1 MCNRL
6 NFSVTMLINR
16 EDTIVAPATNS
27 NISAALGIIRLSGSS
42 AIETADKVFVPK
54 SRKIS
59 SLKQAE
65 ANHTYFGTIEYEG
78 KTIDEVVLSIYF
90 APHSFTGEDLVEIS
104 FHGSVYICRTLL
116 NIFIKLGAR
125 MADKGEFSERAF
137 LNGKINLSQAEAIA
151 DVIASR
157 NSFSLNMA
165 INQLRGGYNDLLH
178 TLREKFLKVAS
189 LLELEIDFSEE
200 HEIFVDR
207 ENLLKELSETQNLL
221 KELCSSFEQANA
233 FKQGIPVAIVGKPN
247 SGKSTLM
254 NAILKE
260 ERVIVSSIAGTTT
273 DTIEERF
280 FIKGVE
286 YRFIDTAGIRD
297 SKNEIEKRGIE
308 RSFKAIEKA
317 MFVLMISDIAG
328 KKEEWEADQQDI
340 LQGISLENK
349 QLIHILNKEDK
360 VSLSNEEKQAL
371 KSKGYVLIS
380 AKEKKGIEEL
390 MNRIEDLTPKE
401 DFNNK
406 VFLSNARH
414 YEIMNKALEEVRLAM
429 QGVEMEISSDL
440 IAENIRMATN
450 YIGEITGEVCNEDV
464 LNNIFSNFCIG
475 K

>member
-1 MCNRL
+1 
-6 NFSVTMLINR
+6 MLINR
-16 EDTIVAPATNS
+16 DDTIVAPATNT
-27 NISAALGIIRLSGSS
+27 NISAALGIIRLSGKQ
-42 AIETADKVFVPK
+42 AIEIADKVFVAQNK
-54 SRKIS
+54 K
-59 SLKQAE
+59 LNNLQQAK

-78 KTIDEVVLSIYF
+78 KTIDEVVLSVYF
-90 APHSFTGEDLVEIS
+90 APHSFTGENLVEIS
-104 FHGSVYICRTLL
+104 FHGSLYICQTLL
-116 NIFIKLGAR
+116 NMFISLGAR
-125 MADKGEFSERAF
+125 MAEKGEFSERAF

-157 NSFSLNMA
+157 NGFSLDMA
-165 INQLRGGYNDLLH
+165 MNQLRGGYNDMLLS
-178 TLREKFLKVAS
+178 LREKFLKVAS

-207 ENLLKELSETQNLL
+207 KKLLQELNETQDLL
-221 KELCSSFEQANA
+221 TELCDSFKQANA

-260 ERVIVSSIAGTTT
+260 ERVIVSNIAGTTI

-286 YRFIDTAGIRD
+286 YRFIDTAGIRE
-297 SKNEIEKRGIE
+297 SKNEIEKQGIE

-317 MFVLMISDIAG
+317 IFILVISDISE
-328 KKEEWEADQQDI
+328 KEEEWEKSKQDI
-340 LQGISLENK
+340 LKGINLK
-349 QLIHILNKEDK
+349 DKKLIHILNKEDK
-360 VSLSNEEKQAL
+360 SKLSDKEKEDL
-371 KSKGYVLIS
+371 KRKGYVIIS
-380 AKEKKGIEEL
+380 AKEKHGLEFLLEKIES
-390 MNRIEDLTPKE
+390 MTPKT

-414 YEIMNKALEEVRLAM
+414 YQIINKALEEIKLAI
-429 QGVEMEISSDL
+429 QNVEAGISSDL

-450 YIGEITGEVCNEDV
+450 YIGEITGEVCNEDI
-464 LNNIFSNFCIG
+464 LGNIFSNFCIG

>member
-1 MCNRL
+1 
-6 NFSVTMLINR
+6 MLINR
-16 EDTIVAPATNS
+16 DDTIVAPATNT
-27 NISAALGIIRLSGSS
+27 NISAALGIIRLSGKQ
-42 AIETADKVFVPK
+42 AIEIADKVFVAQNK
-54 SRKIS
+54 K
-59 SLKQAE
+59 LNNLQQAK

-78 KTIDEVVLSIYF
+78 KTIDEVVLSVYF
-90 APHSFTGEDLVEIS
+90 APHSFTGENLVEIS
-104 FHGSVYICRTLL
+104 FHGSIYICQTLL
-116 NIFIKLGAR
+116 NMFISLGAR
-125 MADKGEFSERAF
+125 MAEKGEFSERAF

-157 NSFSLNMA
+157 NGFSLDMA
-165 INQLRGGYNDLLH
+165 MNQLRGGYNDMLLS
-178 TLREKFLKVAS
+178 LREKFLKVAS

-207 ENLLKELSETQNLL
+207 EKLLQELNETQDLL
-221 KELCSSFEQANA
+221 TELCDSFKQANA

-260 ERVIVSSIAGTTT
+260 ERVIVSNIAGTTI

-286 YRFIDTAGIRD
+286 YRFIDTAGIRE
-297 SKNEIEKRGIE
+297 SRNEIEKQGIE

-317 MFVLMISDIAG
+317 MFILVISDISE
-328 KKEEWEADQQDI
+328 KEEEWGKSKQDI
-340 LQGISLENK
+340 LKGIKLEDK
-349 QLIHILNKEDK
+349 KLIHILNKEDK
-360 VSLSNEEKQAL
+360 AKLSDKEKEDL
-371 KSKGYVLIS
+371 KRKGYVIIS
-380 AKEKKGIEEL
+380 AKEKQGLESLLEKIES
-390 MNRIEDLTPKE
+390 MTPKT

-414 YEIMNKALEEVRLAM
+414 YQIMNKALEEIKLAI
-429 QGVEMEISSDL
+429 QNVEAGISSDL

-450 YIGEITGEVCNEDV
+450 YIGEITGEVCNEDI
-464 LNNIFSNFCIG
+464 LGNIFSNFCIG

>member
-1 MCNRL
+1 
-6 NFSVTMLINR
+6 MLINR
-16 EDTIVAPATNS
+16 DDTIVAPATNT
-27 NISAALGIIRLSGSS
+27 NISAALGIIRLSGKQ
-42 AIETADKVFVPK
+42 AIEIADKVFLAQNK
-54 SRKIS
+54 KLN
-59 SLKQAE
+59 SLQQAK

-78 KTIDEVVLSIYF
+78 KTIDEVVLSVYF
-90 APHSFTGEDLVEIS
+90 APHSFTGENLVEIS
-104 FHGSVYICRTLL
+104 FHGSTYICQTLL
-116 NIFIKLGAR
+116 NMFIRLGAR
-125 MADKGEFSERAF
+125 MAEKGEFSERAF

-157 NSFSLNMA
+157 NGFSLDMA
-165 INQLRGGYNDLLH
+165 MNQLRGGYNDMLH
-178 TLREKFLKVAS
+178 SLREKFLKVAS

-207 ENLLKELSETQNLL
+207 EKLLQELNETQDLL
-221 KELCSSFEQANA
+221 TKLCDSFKQANA

-260 ERVIVSSIAGTTT
+260 ERVIVSNIAGTTI

-286 YRFIDTAGIRD
+286 YRFIDTAGIRE
-297 SKNEIEKRGIE
+297 SKNEIEKQGIE

-317 MFVLMISDIAG
+317 IFILVISDISE
-328 KKEEWEADQQDI
+328 KEEEWGKSKQDI
-340 LQGISLENK
+340 LKGIKLEDK
-349 QLIHILNKEDK
+349 KLIHILNKEDK
-360 VSLSNEEKQAL
+360 AKLSDKEKEDL
-371 KSKGYVLIS
+371 KCKGYVIIS
-380 AKEKKGIEEL
+380 AKEKQGLESLLEKIES
-390 MNRIEDLTPKE
+390 MTPKT

-414 YEIMNKALEEVRLAM
+414 YQIMNKALEEIKLAI
-429 QGVEMEISSDL
+429 QNVEAGISSDL

-450 YIGEITGEVCNEDV
+450 YIGEITGEVCNEDI
-464 LNNIFSNFCIG
+464 LGNIFSNFCIG

>member
-1 MCNRL
+1 
-6 NFSVTMLINR
+6 MLINR
-16 EDTIVAPATNS
+16 DDTIVAPATNT
-27 NISAALGIIRLSGSS
+27 NISAALGIIRLSGKQ
-42 AIETADKVFVPK
+42 AIEIADKVFLAQNK
-54 SRKIS
+54 KLN
-59 SLKQAE
+59 SLQQAK

-78 KTIDEVVLSIYF
+78 KTIDEVVLSVYF
-90 APHSFTGEDLVEIS
+90 APHSFTGENLVEIS
-104 FHGSVYICRTLL
+104 FHGSLYICQTLL
-116 NIFIKLGAR
+116 NMFISLGAR
-125 MADKGEFSERAF
+125 MAEKGEFSERAF

-157 NSFSLNMA
+157 NGFSLDMA
-165 INQLRGGYNDLLH
+165 MNQLRGGYNDMLLS
-178 TLREKFLKVAS
+178 LREKFLKVAS

-207 ENLLKELSETQNLL
+207 EKLLQELNETQDLL
-221 KELCSSFEQANA
+221 TELCDSFKQANA

-260 ERVIVSSIAGTTT
+260 ERVIVSNIAGTTI

-286 YRFIDTAGIRD
+286 YRFIDTAGIRE
-297 SKNEIEKRGIE
+297 SRNEIEKQGIE

-317 MFVLMISDIAG
+317 MFILVISDISE
-328 KKEEWEADQQDI
+328 KEEEWGKSKQDI
-340 LQGISLENK
+340 LKGIKLGDK
-349 QLIHILNKEDK
+349 KLIHILNKEDK
-360 VSLSNEEKQAL
+360 AKLSDKEKEDL
-371 KSKGYVLIS
+371 KRKGYVIIS
-380 AKEKKGIEEL
+380 AKEKQGLESLLEKIES
-390 MNRIEDLTPKE
+390 LTPKT

-414 YEIMNKALEEVRLAM
+414 YQIMNKALEEIKLAI
-429 QGVEMEISSDL
+429 QNVEAGISSDL

-450 YIGEITGEVCNEDV
+450 YIGEITGEVCNEDI
-464 LNNIFSNFCIG
+464 LGNIFSNFCIG

>member
-1 MCNRL
+1 
-6 NFSVTMLINR
+6 MLINR
-16 EDTIVAPATNS
+16 DDTIVAPATNT
-27 NISAALGIIRLSGSS
+27 NISAALGIIRLSGKQ
-42 AIETADKVFVPK
+42 AIEIADKVFLAQNK
-54 SRKIS
+54 KLN
-59 SLKQAE
+59 SLQQAK

-78 KTIDEVVLSIYF
+78 KTIDEVVLSVYF
-90 APHSFTGEDLVEIS
+90 APHSFTGENLVEIS
-104 FHGSVYICRTLL
+104 FHGSIYICQTLL
-116 NIFIKLGAR
+116 NMFISLGAR
-125 MADKGEFSERAF
+125 MAEKGEFSERAF

-157 NSFSLNMA
+157 NGFSLDMA
-165 INQLRGGYNDLLH
+165 MNQLRGGYNDMLH
-178 TLREKFLKVAS
+178 SLREKFLKVAS

-207 ENLLKELSETQNLL
+207 EKLLQELNETQDLL
-221 KELCSSFEQANA
+221 TKLCDSFKQANA

-260 ERVIVSSIAGTTT
+260 ERVIVSNIAGTTI

-286 YRFIDTAGIRD
+286 YRFIDTAGIRE
-297 SKNEIEKRGIE
+297 SKNEIEKQGIE

-317 MFVLMISDIAG
+317 IFILVISDISE
-328 KKEEWEADQQDI
+328 KEEEWGKSKQDI
-340 LQGISLENK
+340 LKGIKLEDK
-349 QLIHILNKEDK
+349 KLIHILNKEDK
-360 VSLSNEEKQAL
+360 AKLSDKEKEDL
-371 KSKGYVLIS
+371 KCKGYVIIS
-380 AKEKKGIEEL
+380 AKEKQGLESLLEKIES
-390 MNRIEDLTPKE
+390 LTPKT

-414 YEIMNKALEEVRLAM
+414 YQIMNKALEEIKLAI
-429 QGVEMEISSDL
+429 QNVEAGISSDL

-450 YIGEITGEVCNEDV
+450 YIGEITGEVCNEDI
-464 LNNIFSNFCIG
+464 LGNIFSNFCIG

>member
-1 MCNRL
+1 
-6 NFSVTMLINR
+6 MLINR
-16 EDTIVAPATNS
+16 DDTIVAPATNT
-27 NISAALGIIRLSGSS
+27 NISAALGIIRLSGKQ
-42 AIETADKVFVPK
+42 AIEIADKVFVAQNK
-54 SRKIS
+54 KLN
-59 SLKQAE
+59 SLQQAK

-78 KTIDEVVLSIYF
+78 KTIDEVVLSVYF
-90 APHSFTGEDLVEIS
+90 APHSFTGENLVEIS
-104 FHGSVYICRTLL
+104 FHGSTYICQTLL
-116 NIFIKLGAR
+116 NMFIRLGAR
-125 MADKGEFSERAF
+125 MAEKGEFSERAF

-157 NSFSLNMA
+157 NGFSLDMA
-165 INQLRGGYNDLLH
+165 MNQLRGGYNDMLLS
-178 TLREKFLKVAS
+178 LREKFLKVAS

-207 ENLLKELSETQNLL
+207 KKLLQELNETQDLL
-221 KELCSSFEQANA
+221 TELCDSFKQANA

-260 ERVIVSSIAGTTT
+260 ERVIVSNIAGTTI

-286 YRFIDTAGIRD
+286 YRFIDTAGIRE
-297 SKNEIEKRGIE
+297 SKNEIEKQGIE

-317 MFVLMISDIAG
+317 MFILVISDISE
-328 KKEEWEADQQDI
+328 KEEEWGKSKQDI
-340 LQGISLENK
+340 LKGIKLEDK
-349 QLIHILNKEDK
+349 KLIHILNKEDK
-360 VSLSNEEKQAL
+360 AKLSDKEKEDL
-371 KSKGYVLIS
+371 KRKGYVIIS
-380 AKEKKGIEEL
+380 AKEKQGLESLLEKIES
-390 MNRIEDLTPKE
+390 LTPKT

-414 YEIMNKALEEVRLAM
+414 YQIINKALEEIKLAI
-429 QGVEMEISSDL
+429 QNVEAGISSDL

-450 YIGEITGEVCNEDV
+450 YIGEITGEVCNEDI
-464 LNNIFSNFCIG
+464 LGNIFSNFCIG

>member
-1 MCNRL
+1 
-6 NFSVTMLINR
+6 MLINR
-16 EDTIVAPATNS
+16 DDTIVAPATNT
-27 NISAALGIIRLSGSS
+27 NISAALGIIRLSGKQ
-42 AIETADKVFVPK
+42 AIEIADKVFIAQNK
-54 SRKIS
+54 K
-59 SLKQAE
+59 LNGLQQAK

-78 KTIDEVVLSIYF
+78 KTIDEVVLSVYF
-90 APHSFTGEDLVEIS
+90 APHSFTGENLVEIS
-104 FHGSVYICRTLL
+104 FHGSLYICQTLL
-116 NIFIKLGAR
+116 NMFIRLGAR
-125 MADKGEFSERAF
+125 MAEKGEFSERAF

-157 NSFSLNMA
+157 NGFSLDMA
-165 INQLRGGYNDLLH
+165 MNQLRGGYNDMLLS
-178 TLREKFLKVAS
+178 LREKFLKVAS

-207 ENLLKELSETQNLL
+207 EKLLQELNETQDLL
-221 KELCSSFEQANA
+221 TKLCDSFKQANA

-260 ERVIVSSIAGTTT
+260 ERVIVSNIAGTTI

-286 YRFIDTAGIRD
+286 YRFIDTAGIRE
-297 SKNEIEKRGIE
+297 SRNEIEKQGIE

-317 MFVLMISDIAG
+317 MFILVISDISE
-328 KKEEWEADQQDI
+328 KEEEWGKSKQDI
-340 LQGISLENK
+340 LKGIKLEDK
-349 QLIHILNKEDK
+349 KLIHILNKEDK
-360 VSLSNEEKQAL
+360 AKLSDKEKEDL
-371 KSKGYVLIS
+371 KRKGYVIIS
-380 AKEKKGIEEL
+380 AKEKQGLESLLEKIES
-390 MNRIEDLTPKE
+390 MTPKT

-414 YEIMNKALEEVRLAM
+414 YQIMNKALEEIKLAM
-429 QGVEMEISSDL
+429 QNVEAGISSDL

-450 YIGEITGEVCNEDV
+450 YIGEITGEVCNEDI
-464 LNNIFSNFCIG
+464 LGNIFSNFCIG

>member
-1 MCNRL
+1 
-6 NFSVTMLINR
+6 MLINR
-16 EDTIVAPATNS
+16 DDTIVAPATNT
-27 NISAALGIIRLSGSS
+27 NISAALGIIRLSGKQ
-42 AIETADKVFVPK
+42 AIEIADKVFLAQNK
-54 SRKIS
+54 KLN
-59 SLKQAE
+59 SLQQAK

-78 KTIDEVVLSIYF
+78 KTIDEVVLSVYF
-90 APHSFTGEDLVEIS
+90 APHSFTGENLVEIS
-104 FHGSVYICRTLL
+104 FHGSLYICQTLL
-116 NIFIKLGAR
+116 NMFISLGAR
-125 MADKGEFSERAF
+125 MAEKGEFSERAF

-157 NSFSLNMA
+157 NGFSLDMA
-165 INQLRGGYNDLLH
+165 MNQLRGGYNDMLH
-178 TLREKFLKVAS
+178 SLREKFLKVAS

-207 ENLLKELSETQNLL
+207 EKLLQELNETQDLL
-221 KELCSSFEQANA
+221 TKLCDSFKQANA

-260 ERVIVSSIAGTTT
+260 ERVIVSNIAGTTI

-286 YRFIDTAGIRD
+286 YRFIDTAGIRE
-297 SKNEIEKRGIE
+297 SKNEIEKQGIE

-317 MFVLMISDIAG
+317 IFILVISDISE
-328 KKEEWEADQQDI
+328 KEEEWGKSKQDI
-340 LQGISLENK
+340 LKGIKLEDK
-349 QLIHILNKEDK
+349 KLIHILNKEDK
-360 VSLSNEEKQAL
+360 AKLSDKEKEDL
-371 KSKGYVLIS
+371 KCKGYVIIS
-380 AKEKKGIEEL
+380 AKEKQGLESLLEKIES
-390 MNRIEDLTPKE
+390 MTPKT

-414 YEIMNKALEEVRLAM
+414 YQIMNKALEEIKLAI
-429 QGVEMEISSDL
+429 QNVEAGISSDL

-450 YIGEITGEVCNEDV
+450 YIGEITGEVCNEDI
-464 LNNIFSNFCIG
+464 LGNIFSNFCIG

>member
-1 MCNRL
+1 
-6 NFSVTMLINR
+6 MLINR
-16 EDTIVAPATNS
+16 DDTIVAPATNT
-27 NISAALGIIRLSGSS
+27 NISAALGIIRLSGKQ
-42 AIETADKVFVPK
+42 AIEIADKVFLAQNK
-54 SRKIS
+54 KLN
-59 SLKQAE
+59 SLQQAK

-78 KTIDEVVLSIYF
+78 KTIDEVVLSVYF
-90 APHSFTGEDLVEIS
+90 TPHSFTGENLVEIS
-104 FHGSVYICRTLL
+104 FHGSLYICQTLL
-116 NIFIKLGAR
+116 NMFISLGAR
-125 MADKGEFSERAF
+125 MAEKGEFSERAF

-157 NSFSLNMA
+157 NGFSLDMA
-165 INQLRGGYNDLLH
+165 MNQLRGGYNDMLLS
-178 TLREKFLKVAS
+178 LREKFLKVAS

-207 ENLLKELSETQNLL
+207 KKLLQELNETQDLL
-221 KELCSSFEQANA
+221 TELCDSFKQANA

-260 ERVIVSSIAGTTT
+260 ERVIVSNIAGTTI

-286 YRFIDTAGIRD
+286 YRFIDTAGIRE
-297 SKNEIEKRGIE
+297 SKNEIEKQGIE

-317 MFVLMISDIAG
+317 MFILVISDISE
-328 KKEEWEADQQDI
+328 KEEEWGKSKQDI
-340 LQGISLENK
+340 LKGINLK
-349 QLIHILNKEDK
+349 DKKLIHILNKEDK
-360 VSLSNEEKQAL
+360 AKLSDKEKEDL
-371 KSKGYVLIS
+371 KRKGYVIIS
-380 AKEKKGIEEL
+380 AKEKHGLEFLLEKIES
-390 MNRIEDLTPKE
+390 LTPKT

-414 YEIMNKALEEVRLAM
+414 YQIINKALEEIKLAI
-429 QGVEMEISSDL
+429 QNVEAGISSDL

-450 YIGEITGEVCNEDV
+450 YIGEITGEVCNEDI
-464 LNNIFSNFCIG
+464 LGNIFSNFCIG

>member
-1 MCNRL
+1 
-6 NFSVTMLINR
+6 MLINR
-16 EDTIVAPATNS
+16 DDTIVAPATNT
-27 NISAALGIIRLSGSS
+27 NISAALGIIRLSGKQ
-42 AIETADKVFVPK
+42 AIEIADKVFVAQNK
-54 SRKIS
+54 KLN
-59 SLKQAE
+59 SLQQAK

-78 KTIDEVVLSIYF
+78 KTIDEVVLSVYF
-90 APHSFTGEDLVEIS
+90 APHSFTGENLVEIS
-104 FHGSVYICRTLL
+104 FHGSIYICQTLL
-116 NIFIKLGAR
+116 NMFISFGAR
-125 MADKGEFSERAF
+125 MAEKGEFSERAF

-157 NSFSLNMA
+157 NGFSLDMA
-165 INQLRGGYNDLLH
+165 MNQLRGGYNDMLLS
-178 TLREKFLKVAS
+178 LREKFLKVAS

-207 ENLLKELSETQNLL
+207 KKLLQELNETQDLL
-221 KELCSSFEQANA
+221 AELCDSFKQANA

-260 ERVIVSSIAGTTT
+260 ERVIVSNIAGTTI

-286 YRFIDTAGIRD
+286 YRFIDTAGIRE
-297 SKNEIEKRGIE
+297 SRNEIEKQGIE

-317 MFVLMISDIAG
+317 MFILVISDISE
-328 KKEEWEADQQDI
+328 KEVEWEKSKQDI
-340 LQGISLENK
+340 LKGIKLK
-349 QLIHILNKEDK
+349 DKKLIHILNKEDK
-360 VSLSNEEKQAL
+360 AKLSDKEKEDL
-371 KSKGYVLIS
+371 KCKGYVIIS
-380 AKEKKGIEEL
+380 AKENQGLESLLEKIES
-390 MNRIEDLTPKE
+390 MTPKT

-414 YEIMNKALEEVRLAM
+414 YQIINKALEEIKLAM
-429 QGVEMEISSDL
+429 QNVEAGISSDL

-450 YIGEITGEVCNEDV
+450 YIGEITGEVCNEDI
-464 LNNIFSNFCIG
+464 LGNIFSNFCIG

>member
-1 MCNRL
+1 
-6 NFSVTMLINR
+6 MLINR
-16 EDTIVAPATNS
+16 DDTIVAPATNT
-27 NISAALGIIRLSGSS
+27 NISAALGIIRLSGKQ
-42 AIETADKVFVPK
+42 AIEIADKVFLAQNK
-54 SRKIS
+54 KLN
-59 SLKQAE
+59 SLQQAK

-78 KTIDEVVLSIYF
+78 KTIDEVVLSVYF
-90 APHSFTGEDLVEIS
+90 APHSFTGENLVEIS
-104 FHGSVYICRTLL
+104 FHGSIYICQTLL
-116 NIFIKLGAR
+116 NMFISLGAR
-125 MADKGEFSERAF
+125 MAEKGEFSERAF

-157 NSFSLNMA
+157 NGFSLDMA
-165 INQLRGGYNDLLH
+165 MNQLRGGYNDMLH
-178 TLREKFLKVAS
+178 SLREKFLKVAS

-207 ENLLKELSETQNLL
+207 EKLLQELNETQDLL
-221 KELCSSFEQANA
+221 TKLCDSFKQANA

-260 ERVIVSSIAGTTT
+260 ERVIVSNIAGTTI

-286 YRFIDTAGIRD
+286 YRFIDTAGIRE
-297 SKNEIEKRGIE
+297 SKNEIEKQGIE

-317 MFVLMISDIAG
+317 IFILVISDISE
-328 KKEEWEADQQDI
+328 KEEEWGKSKQDI
-340 LQGISLENK
+340 LKGINLK
-349 QLIHILNKEDK
+349 DKKLIHILNKEDK
-360 VSLSNEEKQAL
+360 AKLSDKEKEDL
-371 KSKGYVLIS
+371 KRKGYVIIS
-380 AKEKKGIEEL
+380 AKEKHGLEFLLEKIES
-390 MNRIEDLTPKE
+390 LTPKT

-414 YEIMNKALEEVRLAM
+414 YQIINKALEEIKLAI
-429 QGVEMEISSDL
+429 QNVEAGISSDL

-450 YIGEITGEVCNEDV
+450 YIGEITGEVCNEDI
-464 LNNIFSNFCIG
+464 LGNIFSNFCIG

>member
-1 MCNRL
+1 
-6 NFSVTMLINR
+6 MLINR
-16 EDTIVAPATNS
+16 DDTIVAPATNT
-27 NISAALGIIRLSGSS
+27 NISAALGIIRLSGKQ
-42 AIETADKVFVPK
+42 AIEIADKVFVAQNK
-54 SRKIS
+54 KLN
-59 SLKQAE
+59 SLQQAK

-78 KTIDEVVLSIYF
+78 KTIDEVVLSVYF
-90 APHSFTGEDLVEIS
+90 APHSFTGENLVEIS
-104 FHGSVYICRTLL
+104 FHGSLYICQTLL
-116 NIFIKLGAR
+116 NMFISLGAR
-125 MADKGEFSERAF
+125 MAEKGEFSERAF

-157 NSFSLNMA
+157 NGFSLDMA
-165 INQLRGGYNDLLH
+165 MNQLRGGYNDMLLS
-178 TLREKFLKVAS
+178 LREKFLKVAS

-207 ENLLKELSETQNLL
+207 KKLLQELNETQDLL
-221 KELCSSFEQANA
+221 TELCDSFKQANA

-260 ERVIVSSIAGTTT
+260 ERVIVSNIAGTTI

-286 YRFIDTAGIRD
+286 YRFIDTAGIRE
-297 SKNEIEKRGIE
+297 SKNEIEKQGIE

-317 MFVLMISDIAG
+317 MFILVISDISE
-328 KKEEWEADQQDI
+328 KEEEWEKSKQDI
-340 LQGISLENK
+340 LKGIKLK
-349 QLIHILNKEDK
+349 DKKLIHILNKEDK
-360 VSLSNEEKQAL
+360 SKLSDKEKEDL
-371 KSKGYVLIS
+371 KCKGYVIIS
-380 AKEKKGIEEL
+380 AKEKQGLESLLEKIES
-390 MNRIEDLTPKE
+390 MTPKT

-414 YEIMNKALEEVRLAM
+414 YQIINKALEEIKLAM
-429 QGVEMEISSDL
+429 QNVEAGISSDL

-450 YIGEITGEVCNEDV
+450 YIGEITGEVCNEDI
-464 LNNIFSNFCIG
+464 LGNIFSNFCIG

>member
-1 MCNRL
+1 
-6 NFSVTMLINR
+6 MLINR
-16 EDTIVAPATNS
+16 DDTIVAPATNT
-27 NISAALGIIRLSGSS
+27 NISAALGIIRLSGKQ
-42 AIETADKVFVPK
+42 AIEIADKVFVAQNK
-54 SRKIS
+54 KLN
-59 SLKQAE
+59 SLQQAK

-78 KTIDEVVLSIYF
+78 KTIDEVVLSVYF
-90 APHSFTGEDLVEIS
+90 APHSFTGENLVEIS
-104 FHGSVYICRTLL
+104 FHGSTYICQTLL
-116 NIFIKLGAR
+116 NMFIRLGAR
-125 MADKGEFSERAF
+125 MAEKGEFSERAF

-157 NSFSLNMA
+157 NGFSLDMA
-165 INQLRGGYNDLLH
+165 MNQLRGGYNDMLLS
-178 TLREKFLKVAS
+178 LREKFLKVAS

-207 ENLLKELSETQNLL
+207 KKLLQELNETQDLL
-221 KELCSSFEQANA
+221 TELCDSFKQANA

-260 ERVIVSSIAGTTT
+260 ERVIVSNIAGTTI

-286 YRFIDTAGIRD
+286 YRFIDTAGIRE
-297 SKNEIEKRGIE
+297 SKNEIEKQGIE

-317 MFVLMISDIAG
+317 MFILVISDISE
-328 KKEEWEADQQDI
+328 KEEEWGKSKQDI
-340 LQGISLENK
+340 LKGIKLEDK
-349 QLIHILNKEDK
+349 KLIHILNKEDK
-360 VSLSNEEKQAL
+360 AKLSDKEKEDL
-371 KSKGYVLIS
+371 KCKGYVIIS
-380 AKEKKGIEEL
+380 AKEKQGLESLLEKIES
-390 MNRIEDLTPKE
+390 MTPKT

-414 YEIMNKALEEVRLAM
+414 YQIMNKALEEIKLAI
-429 QGVEMEISSDL
+429 QNVEAGISSDL

-450 YIGEITGEVCNEDV
+450 YIGEITGEVCNEDI
-464 LNNIFSNFCIG
+464 LGNIFSNFCIG

>member
-1 MCNRL
+1 
-6 NFSVTMLINR
+6 MLINR
-16 EDTIVAPATNS
+16 DDTIVAPATNT
-27 NISAALGIIRLSGSS
+27 NISAALGIIRLSGKQ
-42 AIETADKVFVPK
+42 AIEIADKVFLAQNK
-54 SRKIS
+54 KLN
-59 SLKQAE
+59 SLQQAK

-78 KTIDEVVLSIYF
+78 KTIDEVVLSVYF
-90 APHSFTGEDLVEIS
+90 APHSFTGENLVEIS
-104 FHGSVYICRTLL
+104 FHGSIYICQTLL
-116 NIFIKLGAR
+116 NMFISLGAR
-125 MADKGEFSERAF
+125 MAEKGEFSERAF

-157 NSFSLNMA
+157 NGFSLDMA
-165 INQLRGGYNDLLH
+165 MNQLRGGYNDMLH
-178 TLREKFLKVAS
+178 SLREKFLKVAS

-207 ENLLKELSETQNLL
+207 EKLLQELNETQDLL
-221 KELCSSFEQANA
+221 TKLCDSFKQANA

-260 ERVIVSSIAGTTT
+260 ERVIVSNIAGTTI

-286 YRFIDTAGIRD
+286 YRFIDTAGIRE
-297 SKNEIEKRGIE
+297 SRNEIEKQGIE

-317 MFVLMISDIAG
+317 IFILVISDISE
-328 KKEEWEADQQDI
+328 KEEEWGKSKQDI
-340 LQGISLENK
+340 LKGINLK
-349 QLIHILNKEDK
+349 DKKLIHILNKEDK
-360 VSLSNEEKQAL
+360 AKLSDKEKEDL
-371 KSKGYVLIS
+371 KRKGYVIIS
-380 AKEKKGIEEL
+380 AKEKHGLEFLLEKIES
-390 MNRIEDLTPKE
+390 LTPKT

-414 YEIMNKALEEVRLAM
+414 YQIINKALEEIKLAI
-429 QGVEMEISSDL
+429 QNVEAGISSDL

-450 YIGEITGEVCNEDV
+450 YIGEITGEVCNEDI
-464 LNNIFSNFCIG
+464 LGNIFSNFCIG

>member
-1 MCNRL
+1 
-6 NFSVTMLINR
+6 MLINR
-16 EDTIVAPATNS
+16 DDTIVAPATNT
-27 NISAALGIIRLSGSS
+27 NISAALGIIRLSGKQ
-42 AIETADKVFVPK
+42 AIEIADKVFVAQNK
-54 SRKIS
+54 K
-59 SLKQAE
+59 LNNLQQAK

-78 KTIDEVVLSIYF
+78 KTIDEVVLSVYF
-90 APHSFTGEDLVEIS
+90 APHSFTGENLVEIS
-104 FHGSVYICRTLL
+104 FHGSLYICQTLL
-116 NIFIKLGAR
+116 NMFIRLGAR
-125 MADKGEFSERAF
+125 MAEKGEFSERAF

-157 NSFSLNMA
+157 NGFSLDMA
-165 INQLRGGYNDLLH
+165 MNQLRGGYNDMLLS
-178 TLREKFLKVAS
+178 LREKFLKVAS

-207 ENLLKELSETQNLL
+207 EKLLQELNETQDLL
-221 KELCSSFEQANA
+221 TELCDSFKQANA

-260 ERVIVSSIAGTTT
+260 ERVIVSNIAGTTI

-286 YRFIDTAGIRD
+286 YRFIDTAGIRE
-297 SKNEIEKRGIE
+297 SKNEIEKQGIE

-317 MFVLMISDIAG
+317 MFILVISDISE
-328 KKEEWEADQQDI
+328 KEEEWGKSKQDI
-340 LQGISLENK
+340 LKGIKLK
-349 QLIHILNKEDK
+349 DKKLIHILNKEDK
-360 VSLSNEEKQAL
+360 SKLSDKEKEDL
-371 KSKGYVLIS
+371 KCKGYVIIS
-380 AKEKKGIEEL
+380 AKEKHGLEFLLEKIES
-390 MNRIEDLTPKE
+390 LTPKT

-414 YEIMNKALEEVRLAM
+414 YQIINKALEEIKLAI
-429 QGVEMEISSDL
+429 QNVEAGISSDL

-450 YIGEITGEVCNEDV
+450 YIGEITGEVCNEDI
-464 LNNIFSNFCIG
+464 LGNIFSNFCIG

>member
-1 MCNRL
+1 
-6 NFSVTMLINR
+6 MLINR
-16 EDTIVAPATNS
+16 DDTIVAPATNT
-27 NISAALGIIRLSGSS
+27 NISAALGIIRLSGKQ
-42 AIETADKVFVPK
+42 AIEIADKVFLAQNK
-54 SRKIS
+54 KLN
-59 SLKQAE
+59 SLQQAK

-78 KTIDEVVLSIYF
+78 KTIDEVVLSVYF
-90 APHSFTGEDLVEIS
+90 APHSFTGENLVEIS
-104 FHGSVYICRTLL
+104 FHGSLYICQTLL
-116 NIFIKLGAR
+116 NMFISLGAR
-125 MADKGEFSERAF
+125 MAEKGEFSERAF

-157 NSFSLNMA
+157 NGFSLDMA
-165 INQLRGGYNDLLH
+165 MNQLRGGYNDMLLS
-178 TLREKFLKVAS
+178 LREKFLKVAS

-207 ENLLKELSETQNLL
+207 KKLLQELNETQDLL
-221 KELCSSFEQANA
+221 TELCDSFKQANA

-260 ERVIVSSIAGTTT
+260 ERVIVSNIAGTTI

-286 YRFIDTAGIRD
+286 YRFIDTAGIRE
-297 SKNEIEKRGIE
+297 SRNEIEKQGIE

-317 MFVLMISDIAG
+317 MFILVISDISE
-328 KKEEWEADQQDI
+328 KEEEWGKSKQDI
-340 LQGISLENK
+340 LKGIKLGDK
-349 QLIHILNKEDK
+349 KLIHILNKEDK
-360 VSLSNEEKQAL
+360 AKLSDKEKEDL
-371 KSKGYVLIS
+371 KRKGYVIIS
-380 AKEKKGIEEL
+380 AKEKQGLESLLEKIES
-390 MNRIEDLTPKE
+390 LTPKT

-414 YEIMNKALEEVRLAM
+414 YQIMNKALEEIKLAI
-429 QGVEMEISSDL
+429 QNVEAGISSDL

-450 YIGEITGEVCNEDV
+450 YIGEITGEVCNEDI
-464 LNNIFSNFCIG
+464 LGNIFSNFCIG

>member
-1 MCNRL
+1 
-6 NFSVTMLINR
+6 MLINR
-16 EDTIVAPATNS
+16 DDTIVAPATNT
-27 NISAALGIIRLSGSS
+27 NISAALGIIRLSGKQ
-42 AIETADKVFVPK
+42 AIEIADKVFLAQNK
-54 SRKIS
+54 KLN
-59 SLKQAE
+59 SLQQAK

-78 KTIDEVVLSIYF
+78 KTIDEVVLSVYF
-90 APHSFTGEDLVEIS
+90 APHSFTGENLVEIS
-104 FHGSVYICRTLL
+104 FHGSLYICQTLL
-116 NIFIKLGAR
+116 NMFIRLGAR
-125 MADKGEFSERAF
+125 MAEKGEFSERAF

-157 NSFSLNMA
+157 NGFSLDMA
-165 INQLRGGYNDLLH
+165 MNQLRGGYNDMLLS
-178 TLREKFLKVAS
+178 LREKFLKVAS

-207 ENLLKELSETQNLL
+207 KKLLQELNETQDLL
-221 KELCSSFEQANA
+221 TELCDSFKQANA

-260 ERVIVSSIAGTTT
+260 ERVIVSNIAGTTI

-286 YRFIDTAGIRD
+286 YRFIDTAGIRE
-297 SKNEIEKRGIE
+297 SKNEIEKQGIE

-317 MFVLMISDIAG
+317 MFILVISDISE
-328 KKEEWEADQQDI
+328 KEEEWGKSKQDI
-340 LQGISLENK
+340 LKGIKLEDK
-349 QLIHILNKEDK
+349 KLIHILNKEDK
-360 VSLSNEEKQAL
+360 AKLSDKEKEDL
-371 KSKGYVLIS
+371 KCKGYVIIS
-380 AKEKKGIEEL
+380 AKEKQGLESLLEKIES
-390 MNRIEDLTPKE
+390 MTPKT

-414 YEIMNKALEEVRLAM
+414 YQIINKALEEIKLAM
-429 QGVEMEISSDL
+429 QNVEAGISSDL

-450 YIGEITGEVCNEDV
+450 YIGEITGEVCNEDI
-464 LNNIFSNFCIG
+464 LGNIFSNFCIG

>member
-1 MCNRL
+1 
-6 NFSVTMLINR
+6 MLINR
-16 EDTIVAPATNS
+16 DDTIVAPATNT
-27 NISAALGIIRLSGSS
+27 NISAALGIIRLSGKQ
-42 AIETADKVFVPK
+42 AIEIADKVFVAQNK
-54 SRKIS
+54 KLN
-59 SLKQAE
+59 SLQQAK

-78 KTIDEVVLSIYF
+78 KTIDEVVLSVYF
-90 APHSFTGEDLVEIS
+90 APHSFTGENLVEIS
-104 FHGSVYICRTLL
+104 FHGSIYICQTLL
-116 NIFIKLGAR
+116 NMFISLGAR
-125 MADKGEFSERAF
+125 MAEKGEFSERAF

-157 NSFSLNMA
+157 NGFSLDMA
-165 INQLRGGYNDLLH
+165 MNQLRGGYNDMLH
-178 TLREKFLKVAS
+178 SLREKFLKVAS

-207 ENLLKELSETQNLL
+207 EKLLQELNETQDLL
-221 KELCSSFEQANA
+221 TKLCDSFKQANA

-260 ERVIVSSIAGTTT
+260 ERVIVSNIAGTTI

-286 YRFIDTAGIRD
+286 YRFIDTAGIRE
-297 SKNEIEKRGIE
+297 SRNEIEKQGIE

-317 MFVLMISDIAG
+317 MFILVISDISE
-328 KKEEWEADQQDI
+328 KEEEWEKSKQDI
-340 LQGISLENK
+340 LKGIKLK
-349 QLIHILNKEDK
+349 DKKLIHILNKEDK
-360 VSLSNEEKQAL
+360 AKLSDKEKEDL
-371 KSKGYVLIS
+371 KCKGYVIIS
-380 AKEKKGIEEL
+380 AKEKQGLEFLLEKIES
-390 MNRIEDLTPKE
+390 MTPKT

-414 YEIMNKALEEVRLAM
+414 YQIMNKALEEIKLAM
-429 QGVEMEISSDL
+429 QNVEAGISSDL

-450 YIGEITGEVCNEDV
+450 YIGEITGEVCNEDI
-464 LNNIFSNFCIG
+464 LGNIFSNFCIG

>member
-1 MCNRL
+1 
-6 NFSVTMLINR
+6 MLINR
-16 EDTIVAPATNS
+16 DDTIVAPATNT
-27 NISAALGIIRLSGSS
+27 NISAALGIIRLSGKQ
-42 AIETADKVFVPK
+42 AIEIADKVFVAQNK
-54 SRKIS
+54 KLN
-59 SLKQAE
+59 SLQQAK

-78 KTIDEVVLSIYF
+78 KTIDEVVLSVYF
-90 APHSFTGEDLVEIS
+90 TPHSFTGENLVEIS
-104 FHGSVYICRTLL
+104 FHGSLYICQTLL
-116 NIFIKLGAR
+116 NMFISLGAR
-125 MADKGEFSERAF
+125 MAEKGEFSERAF

-157 NSFSLNMA
+157 NGFSLDMA
-165 INQLRGGYNDLLH
+165 MNQLRGGYNDMLLS
-178 TLREKFLKVAS
+178 LREKFLKVAS

-207 ENLLKELSETQNLL
+207 EKLLQELNETQDLL
-221 KELCSSFEQANA
+221 TKLCDSFKQANA

-260 ERVIVSSIAGTTT
+260 ERVIVSNIAGTTI

-286 YRFIDTAGIRD
+286 YRFIDTAGIRE
-297 SKNEIEKRGIE
+297 SRNEIEKQGIE

-317 MFVLMISDIAG
+317 MFILVISDISE
-328 KKEEWEADQQDI
+328 KEEEWGKSKQDI
-340 LQGISLENK
+340 LKGIKLEDK
-349 QLIHILNKEDK
+349 KLIHILNKEDK
-360 VSLSNEEKQAL
+360 AKLSDKEKEDL
-371 KSKGYVLIS
+371 KRKGYVIIS
-380 AKEKKGIEEL
+380 AKEKQGLESLLEKIES
-390 MNRIEDLTPKE
+390 MTPKT

-414 YEIMNKALEEVRLAM
+414 YQIMNKALEEIKLAM
-429 QGVEMEISSDL
+429 QNVEAGISSDL

-450 YIGEITGEVCNEDV
+450 YIGEITGEVCNEDI
-464 LNNIFSNFCIG
+464 LGNIFSNFCIG

>member
-1 MCNRL
+1 
-6 NFSVTMLINR
+6 MLINR
-16 EDTIVAPATNS
+16 DDTIVAPATNT
-27 NISAALGIIRLSGSS
+27 NISAALGIIRLSGKQ
-42 AIETADKVFVPK
+42 AIEIADKVFLAQNK
-54 SRKIS
+54 KLN
-59 SLKQAE
+59 SLQQAK

-78 KTIDEVVLSIYF
+78 KTIDEVVLSVYF
-90 APHSFTGEDLVEIS
+90 APHSFTGENLVEIS
-104 FHGSVYICRTLL
+104 FHGSLYICQTLL
-116 NIFIKLGAR
+116 NMFISLGAR
-125 MADKGEFSERAF
+125 MAEKGEFSERAF

-157 NSFSLNMA
+157 NSFSLDMA
-165 INQLRGGYNDLLH
+165 MNQLRGGYNDMLLS
-178 TLREKFLKVAS
+178 LREKFLKVAS

-207 ENLLKELSETQNLL
+207 EKLLQELNETQDLL
-221 KELCSSFEQANA
+221 TELCDSFKQANA

-260 ERVIVSSIAGTTT
+260 ERVIVSNIAGTTI

-286 YRFIDTAGIRD
+286 YRFIDTAGIRE
-297 SKNEIEKRGIE
+297 SRNEIEKQGIE

-317 MFVLMISDIAG
+317 MFILVISDISE
-328 KKEEWEADQQDI
+328 KEEEWGKSKQDI
-340 LQGISLENK
+340 LKGIKLEDK
-349 QLIHILNKEDK
+349 KLIHILNKEDK
-360 VSLSNEEKQAL
+360 AKLSDKEKEDL
-371 KSKGYVLIS
+371 KCKGYVIIS
-380 AKEKKGIEEL
+380 AKEKQGLESLLEKIES
-390 MNRIEDLTPKE
+390 LTPKT

-414 YEIMNKALEEVRLAM
+414 YQIMNKALEEIKLAI
-429 QGVEMEISSDL
+429 QNVEAGISSDL

-450 YIGEITGEVCNEDV
+450 YIGEITGEVCNEDI
-464 LNNIFSNFCIG
+464 LGNIFSNFCIG

>member
-1 MCNRL
+1 
-6 NFSVTMLINR
+6 MLINR
-16 EDTIVAPATNS
+16 DDTIVAPATNT
-27 NISAALGIIRLSGSS
+27 NISAALGIIRLSGKQ
-42 AIETADKVFVPK
+42 AIEIADKVFLAQNK
-54 SRKIS
+54 KLN
-59 SLKQAE
+59 SLQQAK

-78 KTIDEVVLSIYF
+78 KTIDEVVLSVYF
-90 APHSFTGEDLVEIS
+90 APHSFTGENLVEIS
-104 FHGSVYICRTLL
+104 FHGSIYICQTLL
-116 NIFIKLGAR
+116 NMFISLGAR
-125 MADKGEFSERAF
+125 MAEKGEFSERAF

-157 NSFSLNMA
+157 NGFSLDMA
-165 INQLRGGYNDLLH
+165 MNQLRGGYNDMLLS
-178 TLREKFLKVAS
+178 LREKFLKVAS

-207 ENLLKELSETQNLL
+207 KKLLQELNETQDLL
-221 KELCSSFEQANA
+221 TELCDSFKQANA

-260 ERVIVSSIAGTTT
+260 ERVIVSNIAGTTI

-286 YRFIDTAGIRD
+286 YRFIDTAGIRE
-297 SKNEIEKRGIE
+297 SKNEIEKQGIE

-317 MFVLMISDIAG
+317 MFILVISDISE
-328 KKEEWEADQQDI
+328 KEEEWGKSKQDI
-340 LQGISLENK
+340 LKGIKLEDK
-349 QLIHILNKEDK
+349 KLIHILNKEDK
-360 VSLSNEEKQAL
+360 AKLSDKEKEDL
-371 KSKGYVLIS
+371 KRKGYVIIS
-380 AKEKKGIEEL
+380 AKEKQGLESLLEKVES
-390 MNRIEDLTPKE
+390 MTPKT

-414 YEIMNKALEEVRLAM
+414 YQIINKALEEIKLAI
-429 QGVEMEISSDL
+429 QNVEAGISSDL

-450 YIGEITGEVCNEDV
+450 YIGEITGEVCNEDI
-464 LNNIFSNFCIG
+464 LGNIFSNFCIG

>member
-1 MCNRL
+1 
-6 NFSVTMLINR
+6 MLINR
-16 EDTIVAPATNS
+16 DDTIVAPATNT
-27 NISAALGIIRLSGSS
+27 NISAALGIIRLSGKQ
-42 AIETADKVFVPK
+42 AIEIADKVFVAQNK
-54 SRKIS
+54 KLN
-59 SLKQAE
+59 SLQQAK

-78 KTIDEVVLSIYF
+78 KTIDEVVLSVYF
-90 APHSFTGEDLVEIS
+90 APHSFTGENLVEIS
-104 FHGSVYICRTLL
+104 FHGSIYICQTLL
-116 NIFIKLGAR
+116 NMFISLGAR
-125 MADKGEFSERAF
+125 MAEKGEFSERAF

-157 NSFSLNMA
+157 NGFSLDMA
-165 INQLRGGYNDLLH
+165 MNQLRGGYNDMLLS
-178 TLREKFLKVAS
+178 LREKFLKVAS

-207 ENLLKELSETQNLL
+207 KKLLQELNETQDLL
-221 KELCSSFEQANA
+221 TELCDSFKQANA

-260 ERVIVSSIAGTTT
+260 ERVIVSNIAGTTI

-286 YRFIDTAGIRD
+286 YRFIDTAGIRE
-297 SKNEIEKRGIE
+297 SKNEIEKQGIE

-317 MFVLMISDIAG
+317 MFILVISDISE
-328 KKEEWEADQQDI
+328 KEEEWEKSKQDI
-340 LQGISLENK
+340 LKGIKLK
-349 QLIHILNKEDK
+349 DKKLIHILNKEDK
-360 VSLSNEEKQAL
+360 SKLSDKEKEDL
-371 KSKGYVLIS
+371 KCKGYVIIS
-380 AKEKKGIEEL
+380 AKEKQGLESLLEKIES
-390 MNRIEDLTPKE
+390 MTPKT

-414 YEIMNKALEEVRLAM
+414 YQIINKALEEIKLAM
-429 QGVEMEISSDL
+429 QNVEAGISSDL

-450 YIGEITGEVCNEDV
+450 YIGEITGEVCNEDI
-464 LNNIFSNFCIG
+464 LGNIFSNFCIG